1 MKEPL
6 DVAVITGLSGS
17 GKSTAIHALE
27 DLDYYCIDNLPAAL
41 IPRFMDLCEGSEEIS
56 RVALGVDSRARTF
69 LEELPRALAEV
80 RRRGHRV
87 DVTYLDAADQTLM
100 RRFNETRRP
109 HPLAEGSDLSA
120 GIRRERDL
128 LASLREQA
136 DRIIDTTA
144 LTTHELRDQVRSLF
158 FAKGSAAGLRLS
170 LVSFGFKY
178 GLPSDADLVWDARF
192 LPNPFWVEE
201 LRPKTG
207 LDAAVAEHVLASPAA
222 ARFVEIVG
230 EYLGFSLPLYE
241 REGKTYLTAAIG
253 CTGGRHRSV
262 VLVEQVAR
270 ALESQP
276 FTVAIRH
283 RDIER

>member
-1 MKEPL
+1 VKEPL
-6 DVAVITGLSGS
+6 EVAVITGLSGS

-41 IPRFMDLCEGSEEIS
+41 IPRFMELCEGSDEIS

-69 LEELPRALAEV
+69 LEELPRALDDV

-87 DVTYLDAADQTLM
+87 DVTYLDAADETLT

-109 HPLAEGSDLSA
+109 HPLADGSDLAA
-120 GIRRERDL
+120 GIRRERAI
-128 LASLREQA
+128 LAALREQA

-144 LTTHELRDQVRSLF
+144 LTTHQLRDTVRSLF
-158 FAKGSAAGLRLS
+158 AKGLATGLRVVL
-170 LVSFGFKY
+170 LSFGFKY

-192 LPNPFWVEE
+192 LPNPFWIEE

-207 LDAAVAEHVLASPAA
+207 LDAAVAEYVFASPAA
-222 ARFVEIVG
+222 TRFIEIVG
-230 EYLGFSLPLYE
+230 DYLRFSLPFYE
-241 REGKTYLTAAIG
+241 REGKTYLTLAIG

-262 VLVEQVAR
+262 VLVERLATVLEGEPVA
-270 ALESQP
+270 
-276 FTVAIRH
+276 VAIRH
-283 RDIER
+283 RDVER

>member
-1 MKEPL
+1 VKGPL
-6 DVAVITGLSGS
+6 EVAVITGLSGS

-27 DLDYYCIDNLPAAL
+27 DLDYYCIDNLPAVL

-69 LEELPRALAEV
+69 LEELPRALDDV

-87 DVTYLDAADQTLM
+87 DVTYLDAADETLM

-109 HPLAEGSDLSA
+109 HPLADGSDLAA
-120 GIRRERDL
+120 GIRRERGI
-128 LASLREQA
+128 LAALREQA

-144 LTTHELRDQVRSLF
+144 LTTHQLRDAVRSLF
-158 FAKGSAAGLRLS
+158 FAKGMTTGLRVVL
-170 LVSFGFKY
+170 LSFGFKY

-192 LPNPFWVEE
+192 LPNPFWIEE

-207 LDAAVAEHVLASPAA
+207 LDAAVVEHVLASPAA
-222 ARFVEIVG
+222 TRFIEIVG
-230 EYLGFSLPLYE
+230 DYLRFSLPFYE
-241 REGKTYLTAAIG
+241 REGKTYLTLAIG

-262 VLVEQVAR
+262 VLVERLAAVLEGEPVA
-270 ALESQP
+270 
-276 FTVAIRH
+276 VAIRH
-283 RDIER
+283 RDVER

>member
-1 MKEPL
+1 MKGPL

-27 DLDYYCIDNLPAAL
+27 DLDYYCIDNLPAVL

-69 LEELPRALAEV
+69 LEELPRALMEV

-144 LTTHELRDQVRSLF
+144 LTTHQLRDEIRTLF
-158 FAKGSAAGLRLS
+158 SAKGSAKGLRLT

-192 LPNPFWVEE
+192 LPNPFWVEH
-201 LRPKTG
+201 LRSRTG
-207 LDAAVAEHVLASPAA
+207 LEPAVAEHVLGSPNAQ
-222 ARFVEIVG
+222 RFVQILG
-230 EYLGFSLPLYE
+230 EYLRFSLPLYE
-241 REGKTYLTAAIG
+241 GEGKTYLTAAIG

-270 ALESQP
+270 SLAGQP
-276 FTVAIRH
+276 FAVAIRH

>member
-1 MKEPL
+1 MKGPL
-6 DVAVITGLSGS
+6 EVAVITGLSGS

-56 RVALGVDSRARTF
+56 RVALGVDSRARPF
-69 LEELPRALAEV
+69 LEELPRALAEA

-87 DVTYLDAADQTLM
+87 DVTYLDAADETLL

-109 HPLAEGSDLSA
+109 HPLAEGSDLTA
-120 GIRRERDL
+120 GIRREREL
-128 LASLREQA
+128 LASLREEA

-144 LTTHELRDQVRSLF
+144 LTSHQLRDAVRSLV
-158 FAKGSAAGLRLS
+158 FAKGSTGKLHVTL
-170 LVSFGFKY
+170 LSFGFKY

-201 LRPKTG
+201 LRPLTG
-207 LDAAVAEHVLASPAA
+207 SDAAVVEYVLANPAA
-222 ARFVEIVG
+222 HRFLEIVG
-230 EYLGFSLPLYE
+230 EYLRFSLSFYV
-241 REGKTYLTAAIG
+241 REGKTYLTVAIG

-262 VLVEQVAR
+262 VLVDRLASLLEGEQVA
-270 ALESQP
+270 
-276 FTVAIRH
+276 VAVRH

>member
-1 MKEPL
+1 VKGPL
-6 DVAVITGLSGS
+6 EVAVITGLSGS

-27 DLDYYCIDNLPAAL
+27 DLDYYCIDNLPAVL

-69 LEELPRALAEV
+69 LEELPRALDDV

-87 DVTYLDAADQTLM
+87 DVTYLDAADETLM

-109 HPLAEGSDLSA
+109 HPLADGSDLAA
-120 GIRRERDL
+120 GIRRERGI
-128 LASLREQA
+128 LAALREQA

-144 LTTHELRDQVRSLF
+144 LTTHQLRDAVRSLF
-158 FAKGSAAGLRLS
+158 FAKGMTTGLRVVL
-170 LVSFGFKY
+170 LSFGFKY

-192 LPNPFWVEE
+192 LPNPFWIEE

-207 LDAAVAEHVLASPAA
+207 LDAAVVEHVLASPAA
-222 ARFVEIVG
+222 TRFIEIVG
-230 EYLGFSLPLYE
+230 DYLRFSLPFYE
-241 REGKTYLTAAIG
+241 REGKTYLTLAIG

-262 VLVEQVAR
+262 VLVERLATVLEGEPVA
-270 ALESQP
+270 
-276 FTVAIRH
+276 VAIRH
-283 RDIER
+283 RDVER

>member
-1 MKEPL
+1 VKGPL
-6 DVAVITGLSGS
+6 EVAVITGLSGS

-27 DLDYYCIDNLPAAL
+27 DLDYYCIDNLPAVL

-69 LEELPRALAEV
+69 LEELPRALDDV

-87 DVTYLDAADQTLM
+87 DLTYLDAADETLM

-109 HPLAEGSDLSA
+109 HPLADGSDLAA
-120 GIRRERDL
+120 GIRRERDI
-128 LASLREQA
+128 LAALREQA

-144 LTTHELRDQVRSLF
+144 LTTHQLRDAVRSLF
-158 FAKGSAAGLRLS
+158 FAKGMTTGLRVVL
-170 LVSFGFKY
+170 LSFGFKY

-192 LPNPFWVEE
+192 LPNPFWIEE

-207 LDAAVAEHVLASPAA
+207 LDAAVVEHVLASPAA
-222 ARFVEIVG
+222 TRFIEIVG
-230 EYLGFSLPLYE
+230 DYLRFSLPFYE
-241 REGKTYLTAAIG
+241 REGKTYLTLAVG

-262 VLVEQVAR
+262 VLVERLAAVLEGEPVA
-270 ALESQP
+270 
-276 FTVAIRH
+276 VAIRH
-283 RDIER
+283 RDVER